1 MTADPVRQAYAAYPY
16 GGGVVRQSHP
26 ARLAAVAGLYG
37 LPTPDVRQ
45 ARILEVG
52 CSRGFNLLPWAEQF
66 PAARL
71 VGIDFSAAEIA
82 EGKAIAA
89 AAGLTNVELIETD
102 LRDYRPGAGSF
113 DYIIAHGFFSWVPDD
128 VKAALLALCARALS
142 PDGLAFISYNTYP
155 GWRKDE
161 TIRDLLLM
169 EVGDA
174 ADPVTRMKLARAT
187 LSRLE
192 RLYAGRKDPHG
203 LEMQALLA
211 EKRRA
216 REGTFYHDDLS
227 PVNDPCYFSQFAAWA
242 AEHGLGF
249 VGEAEFEMTSGHQLR
264 AADLGLPDDRLKA
277 EQWADYASNRTLRC
291 SLLAHGDRVA
301 RLAPSPHDGL
311 RQGCFG
317 ANVRPAVG
325 MPDLTAGISVT
336 FKGRHGVS
344 FQSTDPIVKA
354 LYTVLANVWP
364 RRMDFDDLRDRVER
378 LLVTTHTAPNDAIE
392 PALLARLLDG
402 CGRRLL
408 DFLSGGTLHC
418 TNEVSPRP
426 RTSRLNRAL
435 AQRDQPVST
444 LWHEP
449 VETTP
454 EILHLIRS
462 LDGERGNFTPA
473 ERKDLE
479 RLAQAGLLL
488 S

>member
-1 MTADPVRQAYAAYPY
+1 MNFDPVRQAYAAYAY

-26 ARLAAVAGLYG
+26 ARLAAVARLYG

-71 VGIDFSAAEIA
+71 VGIDFSGSEIA
-82 EGKAIAA
+82 EAKALAA
-89 AAGLTNVELIETD
+89 AAGLTNVELIETN
-102 LRDYRPGAGSF
+102 LCDYHPAAGSF
-113 DYIIAHGFFSWVPDD
+113 DYIIAHGFFSWVPDE

-169 EVGDA
+169 EAGDMI
-174 ADPVTRMKLARAT
+174 DPVARLASARMT

-192 RLYAGRKDPHG
+192 RLYAGRKDPHA

-227 PVNDPCYFSQFAAWA
+227 PVNDPCYFAQFAAWA
-242 AEHGLGF
+242 DEYGLGF
-249 VGEAEFEMTSGHQLR
+249 VGEAEFEMVSGNQLR
-264 AADLGLPDDRLKA
+264 ATELSLPNDRLKA

-291 SLLAHGDRVA
+291 SLLAHRDRVA
-301 RLAPSPHDGL
+301 RLAPSPDDGL
-311 RQGCFG
+311 RQDCFG
-317 ANVRPAVG
+317 ANLRPAMGV
-325 MPDLTAGISVT
+325 PDLTAGVPVT
-336 FKGRHGVS
+336 FKGDHGVS

-354 LYTVLANVWP
+354 LYTVLAEAWP
-364 RRMDFDDLRDRVER
+364 MRLDFGVLRDRVER
-378 LLVTTHTAPNDAIE
+378 LLVMTHTAPDGAIE
-392 PALLARLLDG
+392 PALLTRLLDG

-408 DFLSGGTLHC
+408 DFLSGGTMHC
-418 TNEVSPRP
+418 TNKASPRP

-435 AQRDQPVST
+435 AQRNQPVST

-454 EILHLIRS
+454 EILQLISS
-462 LDGERGNFTPA
+462 LDGESSSFTPV
-473 ERKDLE
+473 EKKVLE
-479 RLAQAGLLL
+479 RLAQAGLML